1 MDELKKL
8 LENAGMGEGVMDYL
22 TKGRAA
28 PDIEPTDTVWTPE
41 GTGTVVDGYQGRS
54 GHYTSFDVE
63 MLRSGEIKRFNIR
76 DLKPMK
82 PNVSEDESGDDD
94 ITSQLGMFEAELDES
109 IDKIISA
116 ADQFSTST
124 AKQIRLAIKEILQDK
139 ANDVYHPEVEYLTR
153 LPKSQG
159 GDLPD

>member
-1 MDELKKL
+1 MNELKKL

-82 PNVSEDESGDDD
+82 PNVGVKEDVDDD
-94 ITSQLGMFEAELDES
+94 LRYAEKYGDEDLDWGDELIEDLKLLLS
-109 IDKIISA
+109 
-116 ADQFSTST
+116 
-124 AKQIRLAIKEILQDK
+124 
-139 ANDVYHPEVEYLTR
+139 EVENNEISDELYRGLID
-153 LPKSQG
+153 LISQY
-159 GDLPD
+159 DRSDD

>member
-41 GTGTVVDGYQGRS
+41 GTGTVVDGHQGRS

-82 PNVSEDESGDDD
+82 PNVSEDEYGDDD
-94 ITSQLGMFEAELDES
+94 LDWGDELIEDLKLLVQENQYGKIDPSEIQSLIQQYEA
-109 IDKIISA
+109 
-116 ADQFSTST
+116 
-124 AKQIRLAIKEILQDK
+124 
-139 ANDVYHPEVEYLTR
+139 
-153 LPKSQG
+153 
-159 GDLPD
+159 